1 MEPSQKPSRIRIEA
15 PAPVMLT
22 PEEAP
27 SQKLSFFYVLLLLL
41 TYLFSGVGV
50 YLSFL
55 A

>member
-1 MEPSQKPSRIRIEA
+1 MEPSPKPSRIRIEA
-15 PAPVMLT
+15 PAPGRLT
-22 PEEAP
+22 PEEIRP
-27 SQKLSFFYVLLLLL
+27 EKLSFFYLLLLFL